1 MDVLE
6 GLGVDAARAAE
17 DARKAKE
24 DEVGQNDFLQMLV
37 AQLENQDPLNPQ
49 DSAAFASQLAQF
61 SMVEQQIAMREG
73 IDKLVGLFEA
83 DDGPAGGVDGAS
95 GLDPSQ
101 LVGREVV
108 VFGSQIEVDEQRQPI
123 TLPLRTIDTAVS
135 AEVTVY
141 DENGNVRHSASI
153 LPQDE
158 QGRQVALRPGDHDFV
173 FDPAQHNLPVGTYAI
188 EFTATGADGEPI
200 TVLPMVTG
208 QVTGAILA
216 GEPSIRMGSRVFPVA
231 DILEVRL
238 GRDEIRQA
246 SVTRTGGGQ
255 SVAQAQSP
263 VGFASAR

>member
-6 GLGVDAARAAE
+6 TLGVDGARAAE
-17 DARKAKE
+17 DARRAKE

-49 DSAAFASQLAQF
+49 DSAEFASQLAQF

-73 IDKLVGLFEA
+73 IDKLVGLFEQGA
-83 DDGPAGGVDGAS
+83 GPGGPVDGAS

-123 TLPLRTIDTAVS
+123 SLPLRTIDTAVS
-135 AEVTVY
+135 AQVTVY
-141 DENGNVRHSASI
+141 DENGNVRHNASI
-153 LPQDE
+153 LPRDE
-158 QGRQVALRPGDHDFV
+158 QGREVALRPGDHDFV
-173 FDPAQHNLPVGTYAI
+173 FDPAEHNLPAGTYAI
-188 EFTATGADGEPI
+188 EFTATGTDGEPI

-216 GEPSIRMGSRVFPVA
+216 GEPSIRMGSRIFPVA

-238 GRDEIRQA
+238 GRDEIGQTA
-246 SVTRTGGGQ
+246 SIRTGG
-255 SVAQAQSP
+255 AQSIARP
-263 VGFASAR
+263 QSPLGFASAR